1 VVSLEE
7 VDFAR
12 LFVSLLERR
21 KTTNLVVTS
30 VGEADTWTLNVNEG
44 ELKGL
49 RSRYADE
56 ALLTEL
62 IAHGDVSAE
71 QVERAQR
78 RPSGEDLVEW
88 LLERELVTPRQLRLS
103 QQAVATRHLT
113 HLFALTEGSA
123 RFEPY
128 SRPLDPLS
136 LPLSTLR
143 LAVHGVYRGY
153 DRLRLY
159 ERFGT
164 LKSLPVC
171 RDNGL
176 FRAGLTELEAGL
188 LEGANGRKTIA
199 QLAQERGTDPL
210 FALSFYYV
218 FSLLSEV
225 HLEARSPL
233 GELYERA
240 LNNDYLQLLGVSA
253 EASVD
258 EVAEAWR
265 RLRAQVAEV
274 GAEASEEGREV
285 IEVLKDAHL
294 VLTHPHLRARYLEGL
309 TRPPVMRGAFESE
322 QPFTTPVRP
331 LALGPAT
338 LGVTPQP

>member
-1 VVSLEE
+1 M
-7 VDFAR
+7 
-12 LFVSLLERR
+12 
-21 KTTNLVVTS
+21 
-30 VGEADTWTLNVNEG
+30 
-44 ELKGL
+44 
-49 RSRYADE
+49 
-56 ALLTEL
+56 
-62 IAHGDVSAE
+62 
-71 QVERAQR
+71 
-78 RPSGEDLVEW
+78 
-88 LLERELVTPRQLRLS
+88 
-103 QQAVATRHLT
+103 
-113 HLFALTEGSA
+113 
-123 RFEPY
+123 
-128 SRPLDPLS
+128 
-136 LPLSTLR
+136 
-143 LAVHGVYRGY
+143 HGVYRGY

-309 TRPPVMRGAFESE
+309 TRPFAGARVGERRRSEESLTLPHIIKRCSERGLSGAPKGACFGLWRLS
-322 QPFTTPVRP
+322 VN
-331 LALGPAT
+331 
-338 LGVTPQP
+338 